1 MDIAARRAIAA
12 QVADYLGNPGKADPR
27 YRALLARAITAGRFD
42 PPTAPTAAPLRTDAP
57 KPPKPR
63 KRTPRG
69 PRYVTP
75 DGVKRP
81 KPGSPMR
88 TRRGIVGMVK

>member
-1 MDIAARRAIAA
+1 MDIAARRAIGA
-12 QVADYLGNPGKADPR
+12 QVADYLGNPGNTDPR
-27 YRALLARAITAGRFD
+27 YRALLRRAIMVGEFI
-42 PPTAPTAAPLRTDAP
+42 PPTPTAAPLRTDVPAQR
-57 KPPKPR
+57 KPR
-63 KRTPRG
+63 KPRTPRG

>member
-1 MDIAARRAIAA
+1 MDIAERRAIAA
-12 QVADYLGNPGKADPR
+12 QVADYLGNPGNTDPR
-27 YRALLARAITAGRFD
+27 YRALLARAITVGEFI
-42 PPTAPTAAPLRTDAP
+42 PPTAAPLRTDVPATSR
-57 KPPKPR
+57 KPR
-63 KRTPRG
+63 KPRTPRG

>member
-1 MDIAARRAIAA
+1 MDMAARRAIAA
-12 QVADYLGNPGKADPR
+12 QVADYLGNPGTADPR
-27 YRALLARAITAGRFD
+27 YRAMLARAITLGRFD
-42 PPTAPTAAPLRTDAP
+42 PPTPTAPLRTDAP
-57 KPPKPR
+57 KPPKRR
-63 KRTPRG
+63 KPRTPRG

-81 KPGSPMR
+81 KPGTPMR